1 MKRILKVMA
10 VVAALGIVA
19 VACGG
24 SGNRGNQGATRTQA
38 PGTDLSGGT
47 LRMAMLEDAAFDP
60 QKAYDTASW
69 EYFRCC
75 LARTLLSYKGV
86 PTADGGTELFPDL
99 AAVEPVIS
107 DDQLTWTYQIKPG
120 VHYGDPF
127 TDVEVT
133 AQDFI
138 RALER
143 TANPKANVSGY
154 SFYYSVIK
162 GFDEFSSGDADTIS
176 GLSAPD
182 ASTLVIELTAPSADL
197 SYRLAMP
204 AAAPIPPNGDARLG
218 AAEGHDKDYGRF
230 LVATGPY
237 EFEGADQM
245 DFSVPAAEQTEAPG
259 YVPGRS
265 IVLVRNPGWDAA
277 TDELRPAYP
286 DRIEVS
292 IGGSNDDLYNKVR
305 SNDLDYVVDGAV
317 PPHIIQEYATTP
329 DLQSKINV
337 YPSDALRYISFNFLT
352 PPFDDVHV
360 RKAFNWALDKAGM
373 RQLRG
378 GATTGE
384 IAGHIMVNSL
394 ENNILK
400 DYDPYA
406 TPNGAGDIEKA
417 KEEMAQSKYDTNQD
431 GECDA
436 PECRG
441 ILAVTAAE
449 DPYPKQ
455 AALIV
460 PIMEQ
465 LGLTFDIKELG
476 TLGTM
481 FSKCS
486 DLHSLVGICLGAAWG
501 KDYPAGYTFAAPL
514 FDSSSLFPSCCNY
527 SGLGASPD
535 QIKEW
540 GYTTVTSVDSVDD
553 RIAACGDVEGDDLFQ
568 CWADVD
574 TFLMENVVPFAP
586 YLFDNAVDITSDNI
600 INYSFDQFAGE
611 AAFDQLVVADKG

>member
-1 MKRILKVMA
+1 M
-10 VVAALGIVA
+10 
-19 VACGG
+19 
-24 SGNRGNQGATRTQA
+24 
-38 PGTDLSGGT
+38 
-47 LRMAMLEDAAFDP
+47 
-60 QKAYDTASW
+60 
-69 EYFRCC
+69 
-75 LARTLLSYKGV
+75 
-86 PTADGGTELFPDL
+86 
-99 AAVEPVIS
+99 
-107 DDQLTWTYQIKPG
+107 
-120 VHYGDPF
+120 
-127 TDVEVT
+127 
-133 AQDFI
+133 
-138 RALER
+138 
-143 TANPKANVSGY
+143 
-154 SFYYSVIK
+154 
-162 GFDEFSSGDADTIS
+162 
-176 GLSAPD
+176 
-182 ASTLVIELTAPSADL
+182 
-197 SYRLAMP
+197 
-204 AAAPIPPNGDARLG
+204 
-218 AAEGHDKDYGRF
+218 
-230 LVATGPY
+230 
-237 EFEGADQM
+237 
-245 DFSVPAAEQTEAPG
+245 
-259 YVPGRS
+259 
-265 IVLVRNPGWDAA
+265 LVRNPGWDAA
-277 TDELRPAYP
+277 TDDLRPAYP
-286 DRIEVS
+286 DRIEVT
-292 IGGSNDDLYNKVR
+292 IGGDNDDLYNQIK

-317 PPHIIQEYATTP
+317 PPDTIQEYATNP

-337 YPSDALRYISFNFLT
+337 YPSDALRYISFNFLV

-394 ENNILK
+394 ENNLLK

-436 PECRG
+436 PECSG
-441 ILAVTAAE
+441 ILAVTAVE

-465 LGLTFDIKELG
+465 LGLTFDIKELAI
-476 TLGTM
+476 GTM
-481 FSKCS
+481 YNKCN
-486 DLHSLVGICLGAAWG
+486 DLHSLVGICLGPGWG

-553 RIAACGDVEGDDLFQ
+553 KIAACGEVEGDDLFQ

-586 YLFDNAVDITSDNI
+586 YLFDNAVDIISDNI
-600 INYSFDQFAGE
+600 INYSFDQFAGL
-611 AAFDQLVVADKG
+611 AAFDQLAVAEKG